1 MSKGF
6 VQFLGRKIT
15 AGLNLID
22 KAVAVDDTYI
32 QAGKLQVHI
41 STGNVTGSR
50 TIVGNVWATLVTGT
64 SASPVMLRKVEVFN
78 ASGGALTLRLA
89 IMTVAAGSP
98 ATSNAVLAWD
108 TTVADGGSFTWEG
121 EIPLVGRYF
130 YAKGSALGMCIYTE
144 YGELTPA

>member
-1 MSKGF
+1 MTKGF

-15 AGLNLID
+15 AASNLID

-32 QAGKLQVHI
+32 MAGKLQVHL
-41 STGNVTGSR
+41 TAGNITGSR
-50 TIVGNVWATLVTGT
+50 TIVANVWASIVTGT
-64 SASPVMLRKVEVFN
+64 TASPVMLRKVEVN
-78 ASGGALTLRLA
+78 NPTGAAILLRLG

-108 TTVADGGSFTWEG
+108 TSIPAGGQWVWTG

-130 YAKGSALGMCIYTE
+130 YTRGSAMGMSIYTE
-144 YGELTPA
+144 YQALTP